1 MENARKKMEEDEKK
15 AEHMKA
21 KYKTYTKGHEKR
33 AETVW
38 SQIEASLKQIE
49 IGGTEVECF
58 KALKRQEE
66 MAASFRKKNLE
77 EEVVK
82 QKETERRLQA
92 RYGELLSTLEK
103 AEELMVGF
111 RAQALKQ
118 TDVVEDSLNQKE
130 AKLATGEEED
140 VAISMEASA

>member
-1 MENARKKMEEDEKK
+1 M
-15 AEHMKA
+15 
-21 KYKTYTKGHEKR
+21 
-33 AETVW
+33 W

-82 QKETERRLQA
+82 QKETERKLQA
-92 RYGELLSTLEK
+92 SYGELLSTLEK
-103 AEELMVGF
+103 AEEIMVGF
-111 RAQALKQ
+111 RVQALKQ
-118 TDVVEDSLNQKE
+118 ADVEDSHNLKE

-140 VAISMEASA
+140 VAISTEASS

>member
-1 MENARKKMEEDEKK
+1 M
-15 AEHMKA
+15 
-21 KYKTYTKGHEKR
+21 
-33 AETVW
+33 W

-82 QKETERRLQA
+82 QKETERKLQA

-103 AEELMVGF
+103 AEEIMVGF

>member
-1 MENARKKMEEDEKK
+1 M
-15 AEHMKA
+15 
-21 KYKTYTKGHEKR
+21 
-33 AETVW
+33 W

-118 TDVVEDSLNQKE
+118 ADVVEDSLKQKE
-130 AKLATGEEED
+130 AKLATGEEENE
-140 VAISMEASA
+140 AISMEASA

>member
-1 MENARKKMEEDEKK
+1 MICCLSIWQ
-15 AEHMKA
+15 
-21 KYKTYTKGHEKR
+21 KR

-118 TDVVEDSLNQKE
+118 ADVVEDSLKQKE
-130 AKLATGEEED
+130 AKLATGEEE
-140 VAISMEASA
+140 VEAISMEASA

>member
-1 MENARKKMEEDEKK
+1 M
-15 AEHMKA
+15 
-21 KYKTYTKGHEKR
+21 
-33 AETVW
+33 W

-77 EEVVK
+77 EEVIK
-82 QKETERRLQA
+82 QKETERKLQA

-118 TDVVEDSLNQKE
+118 ADVVEDSHEPKE
-130 AKLATGEEED
+130 AKLATGEEVD
-140 VAISMEASA
+140 VAISMDASA

>member
-1 MENARKKMEEDEKK
+1 M
-15 AEHMKA
+15 
-21 KYKTYTKGHEKR
+21 
-33 AETVW
+33 W
-38 SQIEASLKQIE
+38 SQIESTLKQIE

-66 MAASFRKKNLE
+66 MAASFRKKNLQ

-82 QKETERRLQA
+82 QKETEGKLQA
-92 RYGELLSTLEK
+92 RYGILLSTLEK
-103 AEELMVGF
+103 AEEIMVGF

-118 TDVVEDSLNQKE
+118 ADVEDSHKLKE

-140 VAISMEASA
+140 VAIAIAMEASD

>member
-1 MENARKKMEEDEKK
+1 M
-15 AEHMKA
+15 
-21 KYKTYTKGHEKR
+21 
-33 AETVW
+33 W
-38 SQIEASLKQIE
+38 SQIEASLKHIE

-82 QKETERRLQA
+82 QKETERKLQA

-103 AEELMVGF
+103 AEEIMVGF

-118 TDVVEDSLNQKE
+118 ADVEDSHNLKE
-130 AKLATGEEED
+130 AKLATGEEEN
-140 VAISMEASA
+140 VTIFTEASS

>member
-1 MENARKKMEEDEKK
+1 M
-15 AEHMKA
+15 
-21 KYKTYTKGHEKR
+21 
-33 AETVW
+33 
-38 SQIEASLKQIE
+38 KQIE

-82 QKETERRLQA
+82 QKETERKLQA
-92 RYGELLSTLEK
+92 SYGELLSTLEK
-103 AEELMVGF
+103 AEEIMVGF
-111 RAQALKQ
+111 RVQALKQ
-118 TDVVEDSLNQKE
+118 ADVEDSHNLKE

-140 VAISMEASA
+140 VAISTEASS